1 VQYNDAYISVE
12 SVSEWDPKDQVAHDY
27 CYGKYDKGCHL
38 GILDSWIASIETIMY
53 DIDQVSQS
61 RLYKHI
67 LHDI

>member
-38 GILDSWIASIETIMY
+38 GILDS
-53 DIDQVSQS
+53 
-61 RLYKHI
+61 
-67 LHDI
+67 